1 MIRHSQLLNQIDN
14 TDSSI
19 LSSTCIPRLAKYF
32 TPTLSTSKSYNLYYN
47 NEFFNPHS
55 GHDAISGG
63 ILSSTGFKISG
74 NSNVQYFD
82 DDGEGNIRS
91 YYLVGNTRTYTNETA
106 GTINYSNGDIAITT
120 INITEVSNVD
130 DVASS
135 RIRMI
140 AIPNSYDV
148 VALRNQVLSIDLV
161 NTAVTGSIDTISSA
175 DASGAVSF
183 NPTAA
188 SVTSSGT
195 SY

>member
-1 MIRHSQLLNQIDN
+1 
-14 TDSSI
+14 
-19 LSSTCIPRLAKYF
+19 
-32 TPTLSTSKSYNLYYN
+32 
-47 NEFFNPHS
+47 
-55 GHDAISGG
+55 
-63 ILSSTGFKISG
+63 
-74 NSNVQYFD
+74 
-82 DDGEGNIRS
+82 
-91 YYLVGNTRTYTNETA
+91 LVGNTRTYTNETA

-140 AIPNSYDV
+140 VIPNSYDV

-161 NTAVTGSIDTISSA
+161 NTAVTGSIDTISTA

-183 NPTAA
+183 NPT
-188 SVTSSGT
+188 SSNVTSSGT